1 MTFEA
6 ISAFE
11 DGANVYFR
19 EASGTVRRVR
29 AEYAMFVQTAK
40 VTPELA
46 TMMRGADVIV
56 AVVPEGDWTR
66 IVARDFEARRSLANK
81 HPKNPFVSRGIE
93 LYEADVD
100 PVTRAMIDHDVRVV
114 RGRSVYLDIETD
126 PRPTFA
132 FKERMRVLSWVLIDE
147 ATGELVAE
155 HVLAAD
161 TDDSE
166 RACLK
171 ELWEKLGHY
180 DRILSWSGDDFD
192 FPVIQARTEM
202 QRVPGVDYRRWLW
215 LDHLAAYRKMNT
227 AAESGDEKQSM
238 SLQNVAMSVLKEGK
252 NDFDARKTWEVWES
266 GPEGRKR
273 LLEYNRQ
280 DVRLMYRIE
289 EKSGFVKLFDT
300 VCATTGVFGDTRG
313 LQPTRQVDSF
323 MLRLAKVRGEH
334 FPTKRF
340 YEGNSHYEGAYVMQP
355 KAKGIVRNVHVA
367 DFASLYPSIMLTWNI
382 SPDTKVYSEAEAPD
396 QLVKERVCIS
406 PLTKVRFDVTRK
418 GLLPQAL
425 SELLALRAAST
436 ELKASLPPGTPEW
449 KQADR
454 ESTAYKVV
462 ANSFYGVVG
471 STASRFFDPKVGES
485 VSLGGVWLIKRTIAE
500 AEARGMDVIYADTD
514 SLFVRGCTETDFAA
528 FVQWCNKELYPEIL
542 AGCGCVENHVKLAYE
557 KAFDRIV
564 FAGKKRYAGK
574 FVHFKGK
581 RATKDSKP
589 EIKGFEFKRGDTALL
604 ARRLQERIINMLMD
618 GEENPHAYR
627 DLLDMYRDRVVAGEL
642 EPREVIIAKSLS
654 KPLGEYAVRL
664 KNDGQPQAEPPHIQ
678 IARQMKQRGEEV
690 GVRTRIEY
698 VVIDGGGDTLRVAP
712 AAEYE
717 AGAVEPDRYYLWE
730 NLVYPPSQR
739 VLEAA
744 FPDGEDWAH
753 GYEKVRPRQ
762 APKRSRVN
770 EAQVAFS
777 GFAPVEREAL
787 VLDVPFD
794 RAETVRRV
802 AAQNAGAL
810 KVVLQN
816 ARGTMSLAGTYV
828 SGSARFRLQLAEALW
843 IETWEEVIGCGG

>member
-1 MTFEA
+1 MMEA
-6 ISAFE
+6 INGFE
-11 DGANVYFR
+11 DGSHVYFR
-19 EASGTVRRVR
+19 RADGTVTKVR
-29 AEYAMFVQTAK
+29 AEYAMFVRAAQ
-40 VTPELA
+40 VSPDVA
-46 TMMRGADVIV
+46 TMLRGASSIS
-56 AVVPEGDWTR
+56 AVVPEGEWLR
-66 IVARDFEARRSLANK
+66 IVVRDHEARRSLSSK
-81 HPKNPFVSRGIE
+81 HERNPFMARGIDVF
-93 LYEADVD
+93 EADVD

-132 FKERMRVLSWVLIDE
+132 FKERMRVLSWVLIDG
-147 ATGELVAE
+147 ATGEIVGE

-161 TDDSE
+161 TDDAE

-171 ELWEKLGHY
+171 ELWEKLQPY
-180 DRILSWSGDDFD
+180 DRVLSWSGDDFD
-192 FPVIQARTEM
+192 FPVVQARTEL

-238 SLQNVAMSVLKEGK
+238 SLQAVSMSVLKEGK
-252 NDFDARKTWEVWES
+252 NDFDARKTWDVWNS
-266 GPEGRKR
+266 GPEGRQR

-280 DVRLMYRIE
+280 DVRLMWRIE
-289 EKSGFVKLFDT
+289 QASGYVELFDT
-300 VCATTGVFGDTRG
+300 VCTTTGVFGDTRG

-355 KAKGIVRNVHVA
+355 KAKGILRNVHVA

-382 SPDTKVYSEAEAPD
+382 SPDTKVSSEAEARAD
-396 QLVKERVCIS
+396 LERERVCIS

-425 SELLALRAAST
+425 TQLLALRAKSND
-436 ELKASLPPGTPEW
+436 LKASLPPGTPEW
-449 KQADR
+449 KEADR

-471 STASRFFDPKVGES
+471 STSSRFFDPKVGES

-528 FVQWCNKELYPEIL
+528 FVQWCNATLYPGIL
-542 AGCGCVENHVKLAYE
+542 AECGCVENHVKLAYE

-564 FAGKKRYAGK
+564 FAGKKRYAGR
-574 FVHFKGK
+574 FIHFKGK

-604 ARRLQERIINMLMD
+604 ARRMQERIINMLMD
-618 GEENPHAYR
+618 GEENPDAYR
-627 DLLDMYRDRVVAGEL
+627 GVLDMHRDRVVSGDL
-642 EPREVIIAKSLS
+642 EPREVIIAKALS
-654 KPLGEYAVRL
+654 KPLHEYAVRL

-690 GVRTRIEY
+690 GPRTRIEY
-698 VVIDGGGDTLRVAP
+698 VVVDGGGDTLRVAP

-717 AGAVEPDRYYLWE
+717 AGLVEPDRYYLWE

-744 FPDGEDWAH
+744 FPDGEDWAF
-753 GYEKVRPRQ
+753 GYEKVRPPK
-762 APKRSRVN
+762 APRRARVD
-770 EAQVAFS
+770 EAQVAFE
-777 GFAPVEREAL
+777 GFAPTERDVLVVE
-787 VLDVPFD
+787 VPFEHV
-794 RAETVRRV
+794 ETVRRV

-810 KVVLQN
+810 KLVLQN
-816 ARGTMSLAGTYV
+816 SRGTMTLAGTYV
-828 SGSARFRLQLAEALW
+828 SGSSRFKLQLAEALW
-843 IETWEEVIGCGG
+843 QQVWEEVIGCEG